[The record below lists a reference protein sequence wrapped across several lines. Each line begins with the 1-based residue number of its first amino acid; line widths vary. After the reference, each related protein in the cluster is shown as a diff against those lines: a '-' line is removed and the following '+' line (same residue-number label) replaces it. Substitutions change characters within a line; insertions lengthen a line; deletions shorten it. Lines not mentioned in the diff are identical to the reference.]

1 MAWRVN
7 ASSFEGNSCGG
18 REAGGFLCAYPAE
31 HNGGIHTRG
40 MELPSMRTAWL
51 NAMAL
56 AAVAIAITLVIG
68 NNVAGDTSTQLL
80 NVSYDPTRELFQDLN
95 QQFIERYFKE
105 TGKRLTIKQSH
116 GGSSRQARAVIDG
129 TPADVVT
136 LALSSDVDTL
146 RKRGLIAEDWAGRL
160 PNHSQPYTST
170 IVFVV
175 RKGNPR
181 AIRDWPDL
189 VRPGVSVITPN
200 PKTSGN
206 GKLSVLAAWGSVI
219 YRGGTDAQA
228 LAFLK
233 QLYQHVTVLDTGA
246 RDATNTFTQQ
256 KLGDVHLTW
265 ENEALLET
273 AEYKG
278 ELEIVYPPVS
288 IRAEPSVAWVD
299 ANVARRKTEAYAKA
313 YLEFLYTDQAQET
326 IARHGYRPINLEI
339 LKKHSDRLPRID
351 LFSVAILA
359 KDWDEA
365 QQKFFADNGIF
376 DVIHPSKA
384 KPNE

>member
-1 MAWRVN
+1 
-7 ASSFEGNSCGG
+7 
-18 REAGGFLCAYPAE
+18 
-31 HNGGIHTRG
+31 
-40 MELPSMRTAWL
+40 
-51 NAMAL
+51 
-56 AAVAIAITLVIG
+56 
-68 NNVAGDTSTQLL
+68 
-80 NVSYDPTRELFQDLN
+80 
-95 QQFIERYFKE
+95 
-105 TGKRLTIKQSH
+105 LTIKQSH
-116 GGSSRQARAVIDG
+116 GGSSRQVRAVIDG

-136 LALSSDVDTL
+136 LALSSDVDAL
-146 RKRGLIAEDWAGRL
+146 RKQGLIAGDWAGRL
-160 PNHSQPYTST
+160 PNNSQPFTST

-175 RKGNPR
+175 RKGNPK
-181 AIRDWPDL
+181 AIKDWPDL

-228 LAFLK
+228 LDFLK
-233 QLYQHVTVLDTGA
+233 QLYQHVSVLDTGA
-246 RDATNTFTQQ
+246 RDASNTFTQE

-273 AEYKG
+273 VEYKG
-278 ELEIVYPPVS
+278 ELDIVYPPVS

-313 YLEFLYTDQAQET
+313 YLEFLYTDQAQEA
-326 IARHGYRPINLEI
+326 IALHGYRPINLEI
-339 LKKHSDRLPRID
+339 LKKHADRLPQID
-351 LFSVAILA
+351 LFPVTILA

-376 DVIHPSKA
+376 DVIHPSRA
-384 KPNE
+384 KPE